1 MVQAEKEQIAV
12 DREKL
17 ASPTEQSFNNEEY
30 SEPPP
35 AESLHRGLKA
45 RQISM
50 IAVSSRSPQVLL
62 PFSDENFRWEVLL
75 ERV

>member
-1 MVQAEKEQIAV
+1 MAQVEKVSADQ
-12 DREKL
+12 EKL

-30 SEPPP
+30 REPPP

-50 IAVSSRSPQVLL
+50 IAVSSRVASGVLTVL
-62 PFSDENFRWEVLL
+62 TRNIRWEVLL

>member
-1 MVQAEKEQIAV
+1 MVQAEKKHVSV
-12 DREKL
+12 DQEKL
-17 ASPTEQSFNNEEY
+17 ASPTEQSFNHEEY

-50 IAVSSRSPQVLL
+50 IAVSSRSPQVFL
-62 PFSDENFRWEVLL
+62 PFSDEIFRWEVLL